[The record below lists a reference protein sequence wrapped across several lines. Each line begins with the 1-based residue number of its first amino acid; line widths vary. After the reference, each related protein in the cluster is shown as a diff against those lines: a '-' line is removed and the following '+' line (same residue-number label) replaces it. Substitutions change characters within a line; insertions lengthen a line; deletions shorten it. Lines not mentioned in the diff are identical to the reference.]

1 MYFRHA
7 FFIARRIGFGFG
19 FKHHLSVA
27 ILTSSLGLSLGVA
40 VLILVLS
47 VINGFQDALQM
58 QVLRL
63 IPHVTLHTKEVPVA
77 DGVLAKRLAAHAD
90 IAAFSPFT
98 GGAVLISLPGRVR
111 SARFSDLVFE
121 NSEQQS
127 FFASRLGTASRMPQ
141 SPFEMLIGSR
151 LAQELSVAT
160 GDSVTLTAPV
170 PRMTLFGLF
179 PRSKL
184 FRVVG
189 IFTTNTELD
198 GRTVFASSGDVRLL
212 LAGGA
217 TTQGWKLRL
226 HDLFQ
231 AQKVADDFL
240 HSPPDALSGVA
251 HWMRS
256 HGSLYEAIRVQKT
269 IMWLL
274 LSLVIAVAA
283 FNLVSNL
290 GALVTRKRAD
300 IAVLMSLGASRSQI
314 LAIFRWLAL
323 LVSLFGIGFGLFIGV
338 GLSFVLTDLYLWFE
352 AASGA
357 RLLDQYF
364 IHYLPVRVLLT
375 DVLFIALLALVL
387 SVLAAVLP
395 AKNAAQV
402 QPAEVLRNE

>member
-1 MYFRHA
+1 MHFRHA

-27 ILTSSLGLSLGVA
+27 ILTSSFGLSLGVA

-47 VINGFQDALQM
+47 VINGFQDALQTR
-58 QVLRL
+58 VLRL
-63 IPHVTLHTKEVPVA
+63 IPHVTLHTREIPVA

-98 GGAVLISLPGRVR
+98 DGAVLVSLPGKVR
-111 SARFSDLVFE
+111 SARLSDLVFE

-127 FFASRLGTASRMPQ
+127 FFVSRLGSASRLPKA
-141 SPFEMLIGSR
+141 PFEILIGSR
-151 LAQELSVAT
+151 LAKEFEVAI

-170 PRMTLFGLF
+170 PRMTPFGLF
-179 PRSKL
+179 PRSKP
-184 FRVVG
+184 FRIAG
-189 IFTTNTELD
+189 IFTTNTDLD
-198 GRTVFASSGDVRLL
+198 GRTVFASSDDVRLL
-212 LAGGA
+212 LAGIA
-217 TTQGWKLRL
+217 ITQGWKLRL
-226 HDLFQ
+226 HDLFR
-231 AQKVADDFL
+231 APKVADDFL
-240 HSPPDALSGVA
+240 YLPPDGLSGVA

-283 FNLVSNL
+283 FNLVSTL

-300 IAVLMSLGASRSQI
+300 IAVLMSLGAARSQI

-338 GLSFVLTDLYLWFE
+338 GLAFVLADLYLWFE
-352 AASGA
+352 EVSGTE
-357 RLLDQYF
+357 LLGQYF

-375 DVLFIALLALVL
+375 DVLLIALLALVV
-387 SVLAAVLP
+387 SVLAAVVP

-402 QPAEVLRNE
+402 HPAEVLRNE